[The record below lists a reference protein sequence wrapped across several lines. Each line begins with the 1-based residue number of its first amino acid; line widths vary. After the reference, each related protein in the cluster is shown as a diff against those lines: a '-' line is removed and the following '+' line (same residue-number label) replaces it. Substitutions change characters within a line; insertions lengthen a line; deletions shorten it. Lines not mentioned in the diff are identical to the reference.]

1 MLISFRSGAQ
11 GAYRETKISQC
22 LKLLWPSARVACWEN
37 LFCPLWQA
45 LVVQRFTEKGV
56 VYIVKVDNVGEV
68 ETCVLR
74 DIPEHFYVNISQE
87 NDEHV
92 PEQIFIFHIER
103 LHDLTL
109 KYLCM
114 KLIELG
120 TLGVTGEEVV
130 IRLVHLNNFCFFQIG
145 ANCSTVWIGTGCQSR
160 DGSNFRYL
168 CKQAL

>member
-1 MLISFRSGAQ
+1 MNRLA
-11 GAYRETKISQC
+11 EQC
-22 LKLLWPSARVACWEN
+22 
-37 LFCPLWQA
+37 
-45 LVVQRFTEKGV
+45 VVH
-56 VYIVKVDNVGEV
+56 IVQVDNVSEI
-68 ETCVLR
+68 ESCVLR
-74 DIPEHFYVNISQE
+74 DIPENFDVNISQE

-130 IRLVHLNNFCFFQIG
+130 IRLVHLNNFCFFKLEPTVLPCELALAASQG
-145 ANCSTVWIGTGCQSR
+145 LGQTLGTCASKHSSDHFLCNRGKKKSTREVEKGLEGLQLLT
-160 DGSNFRYL
+160 
-168 CKQAL
+168 

>member
-1 MLISFRSGAQ
+1 MDRLA
-11 GAYRETKISQC
+11 EQC
-22 LKLLWPSARVACWEN
+22 
-37 LFCPLWQA
+37 
-45 LVVQRFTEKGV
+45 VVH
-56 VYIVKVDNVGEV
+56 IVQVDNVSEI
-68 ETCVLR
+68 ESCVLR

-130 IRLVHLNNFCFFQIG
+130 IRLVHLNNFSIFFQIG
-145 ANCSTVWIGTGCQSR
+145 AICSTV
-160 DGSNFRYL
+160 
-168 CKQAL
+168 

>member
-1 MLISFRSGAQ
+1 MAFI
-11 GAYRETKISQC
+11 YREAEISQC
-22 LKLLWPSARVACWEN
+22 LELSWPCARIICWEN
-37 LFCPLWQA
+37 PLRPLRQG
-45 LVVQRFTEKGV
+45 LVVDRLAEQCV
-56 VYIVKVDNVGEV
+56 VHIVQVDNVSEI
-68 ETCVLR
+68 ESCVLR
-74 DIPEHFYVNISQE
+74 DIPENFDVNISQE

-145 ANCSTVWIGTGCQSR
+145 ANCSTV
-160 DGSNFRYL
+160 
-168 CKQAL
+168 